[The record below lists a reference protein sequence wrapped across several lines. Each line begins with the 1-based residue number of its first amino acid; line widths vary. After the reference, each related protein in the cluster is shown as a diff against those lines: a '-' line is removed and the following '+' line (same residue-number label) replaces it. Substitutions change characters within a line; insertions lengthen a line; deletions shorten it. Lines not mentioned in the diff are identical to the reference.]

1 MTIPTSLGHEAAM
14 LSRALHEGRPLAAVA
29 GVPETSLAA
38 ARELAGWA
46 AAVGETSLA
55 VAMWEGCAAL
65 DDAPESWLGL
75 AAAAR
80 ASDHAQRSFEAA
92 SRAGSHPAARGAERA
107 AAALL
112 CARACLLAE
121 RHEDARRWLATIPDD
136 AEADAVRLARGIEV
150 ALRAREGTPHRQER

>member
-1 MTIPTSLGHEAAM
+1 M
-14 LSRALHEGRPLAAVA
+14 LSRALHEGRALAAVA

-46 AAVGETSLA
+46 AAIGETSLA

-75 AAAAR
+75 AAAAL
-80 ASDHAQRSFEAA
+80 ASGDAQRAFEAA
-92 SRAGSHPAARGAERA
+92 SRAGSHLRASGAERA

-121 RHEDARRWLATIPDD
+121 RGEDARRWLATIG
-136 AEADAVRLARGIEV
+136 ADAPTDVARLGRALDA
-150 ALRAREGTPHRQER
+150 ALRAPERAAHVEER